1 MKHFYKLLFLAAIL
15 QAQFVHAQDF
25 TTTFFAPNIADWNE
39 VAPESVSVTFSSNNV
54 ALGCTPEM
62 VMGQSIPFSWYQNI
76 LNQEYKWNTVA
87 PNTAVEITIEF
98 EFETGEIFE
107 PTLFPFHNEISV
119 DYNGISQTI
128 ALEVDDNFVSPSMSC
143 TFTIDTGDPIFEEPY
158 SRGLDIVF
166 WDRNNIFDDAFTM
179 ATQFFIPGDRMINN
193 PLWTTTAP
201 STPQLI
207 LRDPPGDGSFTE
219 IIQGD
224 ETCHGHAVSVATDES
239 TEVWASVKLGVS
251 GEVGLLYSST
261 VDTYLEV
268 SGGLEMG
275 LVHTTVDESKMCISV
290 ENNYSTSIEDPIFEA
305 NSGDLYI
312 GSAITYAYGVFES
325 VYLESCNLYQDRQLA
340 FLPVSSSDF
349 FIYPES
355 YILNTIIPD
364 LEANLASLTPDTDPY
379 IQAEDNLEVWEQY
392 IQLNAE
398 IKAEAFANQT
408 PVPKSWTAQSAET
421 ETVSTLTSEMR
432 EVEYNMYIDQNVAIE
447 VGIYAGNNGGSA
459 GARIRSKTS
468 KGSTNSSSNQH
479 ETTISYTFADDDV
492 ISSENLD
499 SDVFSVDIYKDPTFG
514 TPIFKLNEENTAT
527 SCPYEGGYQMH
538 NPEITFESNNSD
550 DLTILDIPNGDSYTF
565 EVDIC
570 NDSDF
575 AREYFIKVPLESN
588 LNGLQVSLAGTP
600 INVSDGITT
609 NIIPANTCL
618 EDADVTITQTNGS
631 EVLDYEDIQI
641 VMFTPCQPSF
651 APTTSIVTFDAYFT
665 NNTTGLNEL
674 EDKND
679 LLSVFPNPNK
689 GQFSVKA
696 EDLKEVS
703 TLEVRDITG
712 RMIYETQVLPNTE
725 NLNINL
731 DNASKGIYILTVF
744 NSEVRMTQKVVVD

>member
-1 MKHFYKLLFLAAIL
+1 MKHFYKLLFLVAIL

-25 TTTFFAPNIADWNE
+25 TTTSFAPNIEDWNE
-39 VAPESVSVTFSSNNV
+39 VAPESVSVTFSSYNV
-54 ALGCTPEM
+54 ELGCTPEM
-62 VMGQSIPFSWYQNI
+62 IMGQSIPFYWYQDI
-76 LNQEYKWNTVA
+76 VDQEYKWNTVA
-87 PNTAVEITIEF
+87 PNTLVEVTIEF
-98 EFETGEIFE
+98 EFEDVELGESVF
-107 PTLFPFHNEISV
+107 FPFYNQISV
-119 DYNGISQTI
+119 DYNGTSQTVP
-128 ALEVDDNFVSPSMSC
+128 LEANYFFNAPSMSC
-143 TFTIDTGDPIFEEPY
+143 TFTINTGDPIFEEPY

-166 WDRNNIFDDAFTM
+166 WDRTNIFEDAYTM
-179 ATQFFIPGDRMINN
+179 ATQFFIPGDRVINN

-201 STPQLI
+201 TTPQLI

-239 TEVWASVKLGVS
+239 AEVWASVKLGVS

-261 VDTYLEV
+261 VETYVEV

-305 NSGDLYI
+305 NRGDLYI
-312 GSAITYAYGVFES
+312 GSAITYAYGIFES
-325 VYLESCNLYQDRQLA
+325 VYLQGCNLYQDRQLA

-364 LEANLASLTPDTDPY
+364 LEANLATLTPNTDPY
-379 IQAEDNLEVWEQY
+379 IQAADNLEVWEQY
-392 IQLNAE
+392 IQLNAD

-447 VGIYAGNNGGSA
+447 VGVYAGNNGGSA

-468 KGSTNSSSNQH
+468 KGSTNTSSNQH

-514 TPIFKLNEENTAT
+514 TPIFKLNEASSAT

-538 NPEITFESNNSD
+538 NPGITFSSNASDDLVISDIPDGMTHTFEMDICNNSD
-550 DLTILDIPNGDSYTF
+550 Y
-565 EVDIC
+565 
-570 NDSDF
+570 
-575 AREYFIKVPLESN
+575 AREYFIKVPFESN
-588 LNGLQVSLAGTP
+588 LNGLQVELTGASLNTA
-600 INVSDGITT
+600 NGITT
-609 NIIPANTCL
+609 NIIDANTCL
-618 EDADVTITQTNGS
+618 ENAVITIQQPSGS
-631 EVLDYEDIQI
+631 NILDFEDIQI
-641 VMFTPCQPSF
+641 VMYTECQPSF
-651 APTTSIVTFDAYFT
+651 AATTSNVTFDAHFT
-665 NNTTGLNEL
+665 TVNGLKEL
-674 EDKND
+674 DARND
-679 LLSVFPNPNK
+679 LMTIYPNPNK
-689 GQFSVKA
+689 GIFQVKL
-696 EDLKEVS
+696 EDLTETS
-703 TLEVRDITG
+703 TLQLRDLTG
-712 RMIYETQVLPNTE
+712 RLVYETPVQPVDETIEIELDAVSSGVYMLMVYNT
-725 NLNINL
+725 
-731 DNASKGIYILTVF
+731 
-744 NSEVRMTQKVVVD
+744 EVRMTRRMIVTE